1 MTLAANDPAAIQ
13 QRIGLGRIGWA
24 GPLALTTARTVLLLV
39 VQAAVALGFF
49 VRGHPSPWRAQASWL
64 LLLRRLSRREGIR
77 LYLRTRRLPRMIVMH
92 WPMDLLAARMTL
104 AL

>member
-13 QRIGLGRIGWA
+13 QRVGLGRIGWA

-49 VRGHPSPWRAQASWL
+49 VRGHPAPWRAQASWWSVYATL
-64 LLLRRLSRREGIR
+64 VDVGWIC
-77 LYLRTRRLPRMIVMH
+77 LP
-92 WPMDLLAARMTL
+92 PA
-104 AL
+104 